1 MKEKLLIHQ
10 EVNLPNEFDIKDFKL
25 FYRDID
31 LLRLSKKYGTP
42 LRFTYLPS
50 ILEKINEMQ
59 SNFKMAIEKT
69 SYQGTY
75 TYYYCT
81 KSSHFQH
88 VIKKAMQSDIGIEI
102 SSAYDI
108 DLIKSL
114 IEDGY
119 VKKGTK
125 IICNGYKTPDYQSGI
140 MSLIKEHHC
149 SVTPMIDSH
158 SELIYYLENRY
169 SDTSF
174 HVGIRVNLSFLS
186 AYTKES
192 RFGLSP
198 EDIIA
203 YYQREIK
210 HHQRITLTTLHFF
223 NENGL
228 VSGDKYWDVLEE
240 IVRFYCKLKRFNP
253 HLTTLDI
260 GGGMPFQSGIN
271 EDFDIPLLVRR
282 IVSTIG
288 HICQQ
293 ECVPE
298 PDIVTE
304 FGKYTVAE
312 ATTTIFKIQE
322 KKHGQTINW
331 AIIDGSFITH
341 LPDTW
346 AIQQEYPVF
355 AVNNLQEE
363 NRPFIL
369 GGLTCDSADFYP
381 NVKEN
386 ETVMLPDSD
395 QEQFV
400 AFMHTGAYQEALSGF
415 GGVNHCLIPSPKH
428 IIIDKRDD
436 DELEFKTF
444 SEKQTSSQLLKILGY
459 R

>member
-31 LLRLSKKYGTP
+31 LLRLSKNYGTP

-50 ILEKINEMQ
+50 ILEKIDEMK
-59 SNFKMAIEKT
+59 SNFKKAIQKT

-88 VIKKAMQSDIGIEI
+88 IIKKAIQSDVGIEI

-125 IICNGYKTPDYQSGI
+125 IICNGYKTPDYQIGI
-140 MSLIKEHHC
+140 MSLIKQDHC

-158 SELIYYLENRY
+158 SELIYYLENIN
-169 SDTSF
+169 SDIRIQ
-174 HVGIRVNLSFLS
+174 VGIRVNLSFLS
-186 AYTKES
+186 AYTLES

-198 EDIIA
+198 EDIIV
-203 YYQREIK
+203 YYQRDIK
-210 HHQRITLTTLHFF
+210 HQQQVSLTTLHFF

-228 VSGDKYWDVLEE
+228 VSDDKYWDVLEE
-240 IVRFYCKLKRFNP
+240 MVRFYCTLKRLNP
-253 HLTTLDI
+253 NLTTLDI
-260 GGGMPFQSGIN
+260 GGGMPFQSAVN
-271 EDFDIPLLVRR
+271 EVFDIPLLVNR
-282 IVSTIG
+282 IVSTILY
-288 HICQQ
+288 ICQQ

-312 ATTTIFKIQE
+312 ATTTIFKILE
-322 KKHGQTINW
+322 KKQGKTINW

-346 AIQQEYPVF
+346 AIQQQYPVY

-381 NVKEN
+381 NIKKN
-386 ETVMLPDSD
+386 KTIMLPDSD
-395 QEQFV
+395 KEQFV

-428 IIIDKRDD
+428 IIIDNGDNDK
-436 DELEFKTF
+436 LEFTTF
-444 SEKQTSSQLLKILGY
+444 TEQQKSSQLLKILGY

>member
-10 EVNLPNEFDIKDFKL
+10 EVNLPNAFDIKDFKL

-31 LLRLSKKYGTP
+31 LLRLSKKQGTP
-42 LRFTYLPS
+42 LRFTYLPT
-50 ILEKINEMQ
+50 ILEKIDEMK
-59 SNFKMAIEKT
+59 SNFNKVIRKT

-88 VIKKAMQSDIGIEI
+88 IIKKAIQSDIGIEI

-119 VKKGTK
+119 VQKGTK

-140 MSLIKEHHC
+140 ISLIKQDHC
-149 SVTPMIDSH
+149 AVTPMVDSL
-158 SELIYYLENRY
+158 SELIYYLENRN
-169 SDTSF
+169 SDASI
-174 HVGIRVNLSFLS
+174 HIGIRVNLSFLS
-186 AYTKES
+186 AYTRES

-203 YYQREIK
+203 YYQRDIK
-210 HHQRITLTTLHFF
+210 HKEHITLTTLHFF

-228 VSGDKYWDVLEE
+228 VSDDKYWDVLEE
-240 IVRFYCKLKRFNP
+240 IVRFYCKLKRLNP
-253 HLTTLDI
+253 NLTTLDI
-260 GGGMPFQSGIN
+260 GGGMPFQSVVN
-271 EDFDIPLLVRR
+271 EDFDIPFLVRR
-282 IVSTIG
+282 IVSTILYT
-288 HICQQ
+288 CQQ

-322 KKHGQTINW
+322 KKQGETINW

-346 AIQQEYPVF
+346 AMQQEYPVS

-381 NVKEN
+381 NIKEHK
-386 ETVMLPDSD
+386 TIMLPDSD
-395 QEQFV
+395 KEQFV

-428 IIIDKRDD
+428 IIIDKGDN
-436 DELEFKTF
+436 DELEFTTF